1 VPNPLPNY
9 DPEYVTNY
17 EIGYKGDLLDS
28 RLRLNLA
35 AFVMEY
41 EDMQISATRS
51 AGGQT
56 AKANLGEATINGLE
70 VELLAM
76 PVERLMLGLNL
87 GWLDDEIDSFRGTLV
102 SSGITIE
109 KDNDLPYTPDWTL
122 ALTAGYEMPLA
133 GGATIN
139 LRADYSAKD
148 KYYTSIENVVETL
161 EEDYRLLS
169 ASVTYTS
176 ADDHWSFGLMGRNL
190 TDEDFYQSRT
200 LFESF
205 RMTFGQ
211 PVRPRTYSA
220 FVEYRI

>member
-1 VPNPLPNY
+1 M
-9 DPEYVTNY
+9 
-17 EIGYKGDLLDS
+17 K
-28 RLRLNLA
+28 
-35 AFVMEY
+35 Y
-41 EDMQISATRS
+41 EDMQISATS
-51 AGGQT
+51 SIGGQIS
-56 AKANLGEATINGLE
+56 KANLGEATMTGLE
-70 VELLAM
+70 LELLAM
-76 PVERLMLGLNL
+76 PTDRLRLGVDL

-122 ALTAGYEMPLA
+122 ALTASYEIPLP
-133 GGATIN
+133 GGAYIN

-148 KYYTSIENVVETL
+148 KYYTSIENVVETR
-161 EEDYRLLS
+161 EEDYRLLG

-176 ADDHWSFGLMGRNL
+176 ADHHWTFGLMGRNI
-190 TDEDFYQSRT
+190 TDEDFYQSRS

-220 FVEYRI
+220 FVEYRM